1 MQLRFAVVS
10 LMLTSAVE
18 AAEPVEYVCPFVEQE
33 PEIDG
38 RLDGPAWA
46 LAPEPPVFVEM
57 GFSTQPAK
65 NPTQVRIVAGPR
77 ALCVGFELTSA
88 PGRQPTAEPRERDG
102 RTFADD
108 SFEAFVSPGPAEE
121 RWYRLCMNAAGSI
134 ADSISDAG
142 LSAEERR
149 AWNPEWQH
157 AASSRVGGWTAEA
170 AIPWAAFERDARPPR
185 GHVWRIR
192 IGRIA
197 EGYHNSMW
205 PDNPTSSFHNEAVFA
220 YLVFGERNVLAN
232 GGFEEKPDANA
243 RPPGW
248 SFSYRPE
255 HGKGK
260 IELHSGDSPEGARCI
275 RYEKFDD
282 FEWYPQLHSAPYPVQ
297 GASTYEYSALVKC
310 DRQFVMRWRL
320 IGEDGGKH
328 STIQLP
334 TDGWERR
341 SVQIEV
347 APGIEQM
354 TVGMQLSQVKGVL
367 WIDDMRLV
375 RRNDIQV
382 SPVVLPVPHRY
393 HRLEELASRS
403 RFKPYALL
411 QDESGR
417 YDSDRVIFHDSGTGA
432 EIWLMTRSADGKSTR
447 HFYMEASPWNADG
460 SLLCLNTGQVGR
472 GTVLMSADGSSWRKT
487 PEYYSGYQWDRLDP
501 RRLFYR
507 RSRDGGGTE
516 LAWVDVTTG
525 RSTVLKQ
532 FQGSTGLWPMSQDG
546 KYLLI
551 KESIPDAGQQYGRT
565 SLIWLVGR
573 DGRHVVRLDPK
584 HQIHQLWF
592 SKRPDHSVEFNYEWA
607 RETGRSGAYMM
618 WPDGTLK
625 KVADPHWSHRAHS
638 PDGEWVTASGTA
650 RMIRWDGSET
660 RVIGGASTTHNTWRT
675 SPDWWAASSGRY
687 LVRIA
692 ADGRDFV
699 QRLGAHNSRLDK
711 STYWAE
717 AHPQMSAD
725 GTKLAYASNMLHDI
739 EFYNLIMRLPGA
751 PRDLRAEARD
761 GAWQLS
767 WQPPEHHREIAG
779 YRVYV
784 SNASGRPG
792 AQVTRELLSKTSF
805 VGPPRSVSPGYY
817 TVTAVERCGLEGM
830 PSVEV
835 CGYPTWPGDVC
846 HYFEAEHGT
855 YAKPANEL
863 FDPRASGLYALTLGD
878 PMPAED
884 GVIVPVRAARDGQW
898 LVHLRARGR
907 VAGGAIEV
915 AIDDKPVG
923 VCAVGKTGWAW
934 LPVVGEGH
942 KPATVALSAGDH
954 AVQVTAS
961 AGGISVDK
969 LCLTTAP
976 TAEPT
981 ALGGIDATAP
991 APVTGIEARAE
1002 GPHAIRVSWRAAREP
1017 DFHHYNVYC
1026 AHDLSESGRSA
1037 DFEPAQGRLIG
1048 SPSAPHLV
1056 DWGLKAGSEYFY
1068 RVTAVDRRGNEG
1080 SPSAAVSAATQP
1092 LEPRVFV
1099 EVGEKWDWKDS
1110 DEATLRFAMPTDG
1123 EFIVWGKL
1131 KSLDGQTGASV
1142 EVRLDGERIA
1152 SRSLNLDYICVGHGG
1167 PVLDTWLWSCLRPGL
1182 SEPGDPMAFS
1192 ASTGAHTL
1200 TLKRSGKALVEFER
1214 FVITNDIGWEPEG
1227 TTSFLI
1233 KESK

>member
-10 LMLTSAVE
+10 LMLTSAVQ

-33 PEIDG
+33 PQIDG
-38 RLDGPAWA
+38 KLDDPAWA
-46 LAPEPPVFVEM
+46 LAPEPPVLTETGVSRRPA
-57 GFSTQPAK
+57 GNST
-65 NPTQVRIVAGPR
+65 TVRVVAGPR
-77 ALCVGFELTSA
+77 ALCLGLELRCA
-88 PGRQPTAEPRERDG
+88 QDREPKAEARERDG

-157 AASSRVGGWTAEA
+157 AASSRVGGWTAEV
-170 AIPWAAFERDARPPR
+170 AIPWAAFERGARPPR

-205 PDNPTSSFHNEAVFA
+205 PDNPTGSFHNEAVFA
-220 YLVFGERNVLAN
+220 YLVFGDGSVLAN
-232 GGFEEKPDANA
+232 GGFEQEPDANG

-248 SFSYRPE
+248 TFSYRPE

-282 FEWYPQLHSAPYPVQ
+282 FEWYPQLHSAAHPVQ
-297 GASTYEYSALVKC
+297 GGSTYEYSALVNC
-310 DRQFVMRWRL
+310 PVQFVMRWRL

-347 APGIEQM
+347 RPGIEQM
-354 TVGMQLSQVKGVL
+354 TVGMQLSQVKGGL
-367 WIDDMRLV
+367 WSDDMRLV

-403 RFKPYALL
+403 RFKPYELL
-411 QDESGR
+411 RDESGA
-417 YDSDRVIFHDSGTGA
+417 YDSDRVIFRDSGTGA

-472 GTVLMSADGSSWRKT
+472 GTVLMPADGSSWRKT

-516 LAWVDVTTG
+516 LAWVDVATG
-525 RSTVLKQ
+525 RSTVLRQ

-551 KESIPDAGQQYGRT
+551 KESIPDASQQYGRT

-573 DGRHVVRLDPK
+573 DGRDVVRLDPK

-650 RMIRWDGSET
+650 RIIRWDGSET

-739 EFYNLIMRLPGA
+739 EFYNLIMQLPGA

-761 GAWQLS
+761 GAVHLS
-767 WQPPEHHREIAG
+767 WQPPEHHSEIAG
-779 YRVYV
+779 YLVYR
-784 SNASGRPG
+784 SDGSGEPG
-792 AQVTRELLSKTSF
+792 EQMTPEPVVARSF
-805 VGPPRSVSPGYY
+805 AAPLRGRSPGYF
-817 TVTAVERCGLEGM
+817 TVTAVEHSGLEGV
-830 PSVEV
+830 PSAEV
-835 CGYPTWPGDVC
+835 CASPKWPGDVC
-846 HYFEAEHGT
+846 HYFEAERAT
-855 YAKPANEL
+855 YAKPANEI
-863 FDPRASGLYALTLGD
+863 FDARASGLYALTLGD
-878 PMPAED
+878 PMPAEEA
-884 GVIVPVRAARDGQW
+884 VTVPVGAVRDGEW
-898 LVHLRARGR
+898 LLHLRARGR
-907 VAGGAIEV
+907 VAGGSIEV
-915 AIDDKPVG
+915 AVDGKPLG
-923 VCAVGKTGWAW
+923 VCTVGKTDWAW
-934 LPVVGEGH
+934 LSVVGEAGE
-942 KPATVALSAGDH
+942 PAKLALSSGQH
-954 AVQVTAS
+954 TVQATAS
-961 AGGISVDK
+961 VGGIDLDK
-969 LCLTTAP
+969 LCLTTSAKPPP
-976 TAEPT
+976 TG
-981 ALGGIDATAP
+981 LGGWDATAP
-991 APVTGIEARAE
+991 VRVPGVAAKAE
-1002 GPHAIRVSWRAAREP
+1002 GRYAIRVSWQAGREP
-1017 DFHHYNVYC
+1017 DLHHYNVYC
-1026 AHDLSESGRSA
+1026 GRPA
-1037 DFEPAQGRLIG
+1037 DFEPAQERLIG
-1048 SPSAPHLV
+1048 SPSEPHLV
-1056 DWGLKAGSEYFY
+1056 DWGLKAGAEYFY
-1068 RVTAVDRRGNEG
+1068 RVTAVDRRGNE
-1080 SPSAAVSAATQP
+1080 SLPSAAISAATQP

-1099 EVGEKWDWKDS
+1099 ELGEPWNWKDS
-1110 DEATLRFAMPTDG
+1110 DEATFRFAMPTDG

-1131 KSLDGQTGASV
+1131 NSLDGQTGASV

-1152 SRSLNLDYICVGHGG
+1152 SRPLNLDYICVGHGG

-1182 SEPGDPMAFS
+1182 SEPADAMAF
-1192 ASTGAHTL
+1192 AAKAGAHTL

-1214 FVITNDIGWEPEG
+1214 FVITNDLGWEPEG

-1233 KESK
+1233 KEFE